1 VASTRSPRSPASP
14 ACRLHRT
21 SPDGRARVV
30 ADAGTHRRGALPRR
44 APVAGDRYRSWLPA
58 QHASPSGRRACWRIS
73 WEPPTCVPAR
83 VLDRLKVAYME
94 KQPGRRPVSGFTPVA
109 TLPAH
114 PTALGRAL
122 PAFCPFAVEM
132 TIRRG
137 LRALHPAHRDLA
149 RPLPPRAGR
158 HPAHPGRGDR
168 GEFKVRACVVAVP
181 VFGPGGELVASIE
194 LTVRDLSKELQ
205 AVRAAL
211 VIASH
216 SLSRELSGDARP
228 SGPARSDR
236 ATPLPRSSRSGQ
248 PRSPAGAC
256 EPAAPPDG
264 SSEHPRWPVTRVAR
278 LGACSFD

>member
-1 VASTRSPRSPASP
+1 
-14 ACRLHRT
+14 
-21 SPDGRARVV
+21 
-30 ADAGTHRRGALPRR
+30 
-44 APVAGDRYRSWLPA
+44 
-58 QHASPSGRRACWRIS
+58 
-73 WEPPTCVPAR
+73 
-83 VLDRLKVAYME
+83 
-94 KQPGRRPVSGFTPVA
+94 VSGFTPVA

-137 LRALHPAHRDLA
+137 LRPHTPHTVTSPDLFRRALAVTRLTRVA
-149 RPLPPRAGR
+149 VT
-158 HPAHPGRGDR
+158 R

-216 SLSRELSGDARP
+216 SLSPELSGDARP

>member
-1 VASTRSPRSPASP
+1 MAGSSAGTGRSVTSKITSILPGLYRRWRAHAHRDRPPHRPA
-14 ACRLHRT
+14 RLHRT

-30 ADAGTHRRGALPRR
+30 ADAGTQRRGALPRR
-44 APVAGDRYRSWLPA
+44 APVAGWTVPVPPA
-58 QHASPSGRRACWRIS
+58 RPASPNGRRACSRSS

-83 VLDRLKVAYME
+83 VLDRLKVAHME

-158 HPAHPGRGDR
+158 HPAHPGRGDPR
-168 GEFKVRACVVAVP
+168 GVQGAGLRGRGAC
-181 VFGPGGELVASIE
+181 L
-194 LTVRDLSKELQ
+194 
-205 AVRAAL
+205 
-211 VIASH
+211 
-216 SLSRELSGDARP
+216 
-228 SGPARSDR
+228 
-236 ATPLPRSSRSGQ
+236 RSG
-248 PRSPAGAC
+248 
-256 EPAAPPDG
+256 
-264 SSEHPRWPVTRVAR
+264 W
-278 LGACSFD
+278 

>member
-1 VASTRSPRSPASP
+1 
-14 ACRLHRT
+14 
-21 SPDGRARVV
+21 V

-44 APVAGDRYRSWLPA
+44 APVAGWTVPVPPA
-58 QHASPSGRRACWRIS
+58 RPASPSGRRACSRS
-73 WEPPTCVPAR
+73 LWEPPTCVPAR
-83 VLDRLKVAYME
+83 VLDRLKVAHME

-158 HPAHPGRGDR
+158 HPAHPGRGDPR
-168 GEFKVRACVVAVP
+168 ELEVRACVVAVP

-236 ATPLPRSSRSGQ
+236 ATPRAAELTERPAPQPSG
-248 PRSPAGAC
+248 S
-256 EPAAPPDG
+256 
-264 SSEHPRWPVTRVAR
+264 
-278 LGACSFD
+278 L